1 MSHQFQ
7 GQSEERNQAPLLVEG
22 VSSLNEHIGKHQ
34 FSEGPVD
41 YEIFEDDSLK
51 ATDENQE

>member
-1 MSHQFQ
+1 MNIWKTS
-7 GQSEERNQAPLLVEG
+7 QAV
-22 VSSLNEHIGKHQ
+22 Q
-34 FSEGPVD
+34 FSEGPGD